1 MANPPARHEEPVP
14 ANAAPPD
21 RGVLAAVA
29 AAVAVLYPGC
39 RLNRIEVEDEP

>member
-1 MANPPARHEEPVP
+1 MANPPAKHEEPAP
-14 ANAAPPD
+14 ANATPPD

-39 RLNRIEVEDEP
+39 RLSRIDVEDEP

>member
-1 MANPPARHEEPVP
+1 MAKPPAEQQRPSP
-14 ANAAPPD
+14 AEATPPD

>member
-1 MANPPARHEEPVP
+1 MADPPTKDEGPVP
-14 ANAAPPD
+14 AKSTPPD

>member
-1 MANPPARHEEPVP
+1 MANRSDEHEGPAP
-14 ANAAPPD
+14 ADATPPD